1 MPQPCRVALGVLSTL
16 LAAGLASAQA
26 PADSKKGAAPA
37 AQSPKPAN
45 TAPKPATKA
54 APKLFDEPRVLSAEE
69 SARRAKGSSVFLG
82 PPAGDRYGE
91 TVPWSEVPAW
101 RRASFYGVRSV
112 AQTVVFVVDCS
123 GSMGDNV
130 RLERAKIE
138 LRRTVN
144 ALQFPQRFTVIFYDD
159 EPIPMPGTGL
169 QSADTIAK
177 DQFVAWL
184 RLIDAD
190 GGTDPRSALSLAMGL
205 RPDAIYLLSDGAFPE
220 GTVEDVA
227 ARNRRKLPIHCIDL
241 AGGSA
246 GDHLRRIARDSGG
259 QYASRP

>member
-1 MPQPCRVALGVLSTL
+1 MPEHRRIALGVALTL
-16 LAAGLASAQA
+16 LAAGPACAQA
-26 PADSKKGAAPA
+26 PADPEKGPTPA
-37 AQSPKPAN
+37 T
-45 TAPKPATKA
+45 TAPKSASKPAT
-54 APKLFDEPRVLSAEE
+54 PKLFDEPRVLSAEE
-69 SARRAKGSSVFLG
+69 SARRSKRTNVFVG

-91 TVPWSEVPAW
+91 AVPWSEVPAW

-123 GSMGDNV
+123 GSMGDAG

-138 LRRTVN
+138 LRRSIN

-169 QSADTIAK
+169 QSADTITK

-190 GGTDPRSALSLAMGL
+190 GGTDPRSALGLAMGL
-205 RPDAIYLLSDGAFPE
+205 QPDAIYLLSDGAFPE
-220 GTVEDVA
+220 GTVEDIA
-227 ARNRRKLPIHCIDL
+227 ARNRKKRPIHCIDL
-241 AGGSA
+241 AGGAA